1 MYVVI
6 NQEYG
11 VEVVHDI
18 HNTHSAIDSVGA
30 TGSGIADSRPSPT
43 LTSSLRSSSTDSTM
57 SSNLPNSMSDAADKV
72 RSGIDRMKS
81 SGSGEAYANGE

>member
-30 TGSGIADSRPSPT
+30 TGSGLGTDSPT
-43 LTSSLRSSSTDSTM
+43 LTSSLQSSHSTM

>member
-6 NQEYG
+6 NQEHG

-30 TGSGIADSRPSPT
+30 TGSGIADRPSPT
-43 LTSSLRSSSTDSTM
+43 LTSSLQSSSTDSTM
-57 SSNLPNSMSDAADKV
+57 SSNLPNSMSAAADKV

>member
-6 NQEYG
+6 NQEHG

-30 TGSGIADSRPSPT
+30 TGSGLGTDSPT

-57 SSNLPNSMSDAADKV
+57 SSNLPNSMSAAADKV